1 MLVSLNGKWKI
12 PIGYFFQNKLS
23 AVTQVEL
30 IRSAL
35 SLSHNAGLRVWGVT
49 CDGKHPVN
57 SMKVYYIPDACHML
71 KLARNVLGNNN
82 VLESNSGSVKWFYIE

>member
-35 SLSHNAGLRVWGVT
+35 SLSHNAGLRVGGGVT
-49 CDGKHPVN
+49 CDGSYTN
-57 SMKVYYIPDACHML
+57 ILSL
-71 KLARNVLGNNN
+71 KILGCVIGDNYLTNQC
-82 VLESNSGSVKWFYIE
+82 WF